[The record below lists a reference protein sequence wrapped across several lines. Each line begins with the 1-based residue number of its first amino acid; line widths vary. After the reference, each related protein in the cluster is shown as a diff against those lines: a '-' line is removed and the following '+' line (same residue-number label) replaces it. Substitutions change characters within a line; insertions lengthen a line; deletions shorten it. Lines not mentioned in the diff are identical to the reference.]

1 MNQNWK
7 TNFQEAYKRSS
18 DLYQF
23 LGWDSKLASE
33 VESSYP
39 LFIPKKLAE
48 KIKAQGPDGV
58 LAKEFLPD
66 MRELN
71 TRGMDDPIGDKEY
84 YKAPQLIHRYTS
96 RALFTPT
103 TICPVMCR
111 YCFRKNELHADEEL
125 FQADFEKTLVYLRNH
140 PEINE
145 IIFTGGDPLTLSNEK
160 IQKYLTAFAEI
171 SSLKDIRFH
180 TRYPVIMPSRLDEGF
195 FNLIQEASTKFR
207 TISLAVHANHVDEFD
222 EESRQK
228 LTALS
233 HLNIQLLSQTV
244 LLKEVNDSLDALVD
258 LMNQFISLKIRPYY
272 LHHPDQVKG
281 GLHFYIPLEAGRA
294 LYSSLRNHLPG
305 WALPQYVI
313 DIPGGS
319 GKVGAF
325 NPESFSF
332 SGQLI
337 GRNGDSVVI
346 QEPDLFGL

>member
-1 MNQNWK
+1 LNQNWK
-7 TNFQEAYKRSS
+7 TNFQEAYKRSV

-33 VESSYP
+33 VETSYP

-66 MRELN
+66 VRELN
-71 TRGMDDPIGDKEY
+71 TRGMNDPIGDMDF
-84 YKAPQLIHRYTS
+84 YKAPQLIHRYPS

-111 YCFRKNELHADEEL
+111 YCFRKNELHAEEEL
-125 FQADFEKTLVYLRNH
+125 FQADFEKTVSYLKTH
-140 PEINE
+140 PEITE

-160 IQKYLTAFAEI
+160 LTKFLDAFAEI
-171 SSLKDIRFH
+171 SSIKDIRFH

-195 FNLIQEASTKFR
+195 FILLQKASKKFR
-207 TISLAVHANHVDEFD
+207 TVSLAVHANHVDEFD

-228 LTALS
+228 LSELAQ
-233 HLNIQLLSQTV
+233 LNIQLLSQTV
-244 LLKEVNDSLDALVD
+244 FLRDVNDSLDALIN

-281 GLHFYIPLEAGRA
+281 GLHFYIPLETGRA

-305 WALPQYVI
+305 WAVPHYVI

-325 NPESFSF
+325 NPEAFSF

-337 GRNGDSVVI
+337 GRNGDSVTV
-346 QEPDLFGL
+346 QEPDFFGL

>member
-7 TNFQEAYKRSS
+7 TNFQEAYKRSP

-66 MRELN
+66 MRELY

-125 FQADFEKTLVYLRNH
+125 FQADFEKTLTYLKNH
-140 PEINE
+140 PEISE

-160 IQKYLTAFAEI
+160 IQKYLAAFAEI

-346 QEPDLFGL
+346 QEPDLFSL